1 LKKPTGMREQEGRR
15 ERTDADTWDQ
25 DINERSK

>member
-1 LKKPTGMREQEGRR
+1 MREQEGRR
-15 ERTDADTWDQ
+15 ERTDANTWDQ